1 MADTRCADPGLQLDL
16 DLMVLE
22 YTLYQAMKARL
33 ETLQTKE
40 EGTETEAARLTLI
53 FDAFIRLFNQ
63 NHAQHVKSEPLL
75 FNIKILE
82 FLILLAAGP
91 ANDFAEDQARRLKM
105 EALQNRKRC
114 QRWLKLRRAQ
124 AKQSRAIPTL
134 SKANLSHSVECQ
146 IYSAWDDHEQRG
158 DVFHDDF
165 DDGSAGTLFD
175 LLPRFMEISAEM
187 ASLLGDPNESWAKIA
202 SEFMLQAGLESL
214 RLKVESGTGDGPGLE
229 ECFGWGL
236 INEDH
241 DMAASDIPL
250 HQQDLEIAIKELFRR
265 STDDSD
271 KMLQE
276 ENPLWTDTRHQYLS
290 EFSIAGNASASS
302 QGWRLERL
310 TQKYP
315 LEDFQDTLAN
325 YMEKV
330 WEHHNDVF
338 GIPILAEIEQGHMK
352 SLAVEGKDFDDF
364 MTTVGLRKASSGLLT
379 FKFKL

>member
-1 MADTRCADPGLQLDL
+1 MADTRCADPGLQLDV

-22 YTLYQAMKARL
+22 YTLYQAMRARL
-33 ETLQTKE
+33 ATLQTKE
-40 EGTETEAARLTLI
+40 EGAETEAARLTLI
-53 FDAFIRLFNQ
+53 FDAFVRLFNQ

-91 ANDFAEDQARRLKM
+91 ANDFAEDQARRLKV
-105 EALQNRKRC
+105 EASQNRKAR

-124 AKQSRAIPTL
+124 TNKSRAIPAL

-146 IYSAWDDHEQRG
+146 IYSSWDDHAQRG
-158 DVFHDDF
+158 DVSHDEFHDAF
-165 DDGSAGTLFD
+165 AGTLFD

-214 RLKVESGTGDGPGLE
+214 RLNVEPGTGDAPGLE
-229 ECFGWGL
+229 ECFGWGF
-236 INEDH
+236 INDDH
-241 DMAASDIPL
+241 DMAASDIPQ

-265 STDDSD
+265 SSDDSD

-290 EFSIAGNASASS
+290 EFSIAENASASS

-315 LEDFQDTLAN
+315 LEDFQDTLVN

-330 WEHHNDVF
+330 WEHHNEVF
-338 GIPILAEIEQGHMK
+338 GIPILAEIEQGHIK
-352 SLAVEGKDFDDF
+352 SLAIEGKDFDDF